1 MAQTLWCRLGSG
13 HGTPRPPPCCGEG
26 HTGTEGLTVTG
37 PGDHSEQSPLRGPPL
52 LEVPSLCQAA
62 LGMGTVMARQRGRQP
77 GVREGQ
83 CDRGET
89 VREGPE

>member
-1 MAQTLWCRLGSG
+1 MSVLAPVCSQCFL
-13 HGTPRPPPCCGEG
+13 TPRTTPFCGSNPLVQAGEWAWHPLPPSPPR
-26 HTGTEGLTVTG
+26 LTVTG

-52 LEVPSLCQAA
+52 LEVSSLCQAA

-83 CDRGET
+83 
-89 VREGPE
+89 